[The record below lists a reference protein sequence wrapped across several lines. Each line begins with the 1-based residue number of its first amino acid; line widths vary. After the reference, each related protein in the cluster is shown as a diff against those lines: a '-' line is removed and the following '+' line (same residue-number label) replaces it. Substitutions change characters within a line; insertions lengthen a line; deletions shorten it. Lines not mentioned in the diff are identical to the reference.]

1 MKHRP
6 DLVMTAYTGIIFCK
20 NFSEFH
26 KYAELLL
33 SRPIFTHEFADEIIK
48 EKLRELTEKEYKKV
62 FPIYA
67 SAPQLLEACEITIPI
82 LEQKRDNLIST
93 IQVRQAA
100 KDFPYPEYLITR
112 LSETDD
118 ALEIVSAAIAA
129 AKPEVTG

>member
-33 SRPIFTHEFADEIIK
+33 SRPIFTHELADEIIK

-67 SAPQLLEACEITIPI
+67 SALQLLEACEFTVEVLDP
-82 LEQKRDNLIST
+82 DNT
-93 IQVRQAA
+93 GC
-100 KDFPYPEYLITR
+100 
-112 LSETDD
+112 D
-118 ALEIVSAAIAA
+118 AEDCHLCMVAQLARAAIAA
-129 AKPEVTG
+129 TKGGSEDTRLYMSGMERPLT